1 MNQIRSGGTVGDTQY
16 SKRKKEFPVT
26 PRSLASITE
35 STVGPLTELRKNRL
49 VVENGELHFG
59 HFMVEV
65 PVRDPSEDVQEVV
78 K

>member
-1 MNQIRSGGTVGDTQY
+1 MNPIGSGGTVRDTEY

-49 VVENGELHFG
+49 VVANGELHFG

-65 PVRDPSEDVQEVV
+65 PVRYPSDDVREVV